1 MKKITFFALVVL
13 STFVNLSAQTNS
25 TSVSSGNNGS
35 FYVQYNP
42 MTYKIDY
49 SGADDQNFN
58 GFTIGYNHTVA
69 SFEGSNLSLEVGGA
83 LLYSRWS
90 DSEEHEK
97 FDEDVSVNLW
107 ALKVPASLVYD
118 WKVSDAVSI
127 KPYAGL
133 NLRFNISAKEKW
145 EATSEY
151 DMYNEKD
158 DVNLMDKKDMG
169 SKDDTW
175 GRVQFG
181 WHIGTNVEFNNKWFL
196 GVSYGSDFT
205 EVCKKCKFSTVSIT
219 LGMKL

>member
-1 MKKITFFALVVL
+1 MKKFTFFALAVL
-13 STFVNLSAQTNS
+13 STFVNLSAQSNS
-25 TSVSSGNNGS
+25 KSVSSGKNGS
-35 FYVQYNP
+35 VYVQYNP
-42 MTYKIDY
+42 MTYVMDY

-69 SFEGSNLSLEVGGA
+69 SFEGSNLSLELGGA

-90 DSEEHEK
+90 DSEG
-97 FDEDVSVNLW
+97 DVDASINLW

-127 KPYAGL
+127 KPFAGF
-133 NLRFNISAKEKW
+133 NLRFNLSAKGIEEDDYDKEKI
-145 EATSEY
+145 
-151 DMYNEKD
+151 
-158 DVNLMDKKDMG
+158 NLMDKKDMG
-169 SKDDTW
+169 SKDATW